1 MLIDLNCDMGESF
14 GAWTMGAD
22 DSMLSIVTSANIA
35 CGFHAGDP
43 DVMFTTLQN
52 AREKNVAVGAHPGF
66 QDLAGF
72 GRRPIMGYTPQ
83 QIRNM
88 VIYQIGALKALA
100 ESQGSELQ
108 HVKTHGAF
116 GNIAAENS
124 EWAKAVAEAIYQV
137 DKDLIMVVMPGMCT
151 ENAAIKQGLQV
162 IREIYADRAYAEN
175 GNLLSR
181 KLPGAVLHDPVIAS
195 QRILNMLEK
204 SSIITENG
212 TSIPVEIESICVH
225 GDTFGAVEMARAVR
239 GLLEEQGVRFA
250 PMAQILAAKH

>member
-72 GRRPIMGYTPQ
+72 GRRPILGYTPQ

-100 ESQGSELQ
+100 ESQGTKLQ

-151 ENAAIKQGLQV
+151 EDAAIKQGLRV

-181 KLPGAVLHDPVIAS
+181 KLPGAVLHDPVVAS

-204 SSIITENG
+204 SAIITENG
-212 TSIPVEIESICVH
+212 TCIPVEIESICVH
-225 GDTFGAVEMARAVR
+225 GDTLGAVEMARAVR
-239 GLLEEQGVRFA
+239 GLLEEQGVCFA
-250 PMAQILAAKH
+250 PMARILAAKH